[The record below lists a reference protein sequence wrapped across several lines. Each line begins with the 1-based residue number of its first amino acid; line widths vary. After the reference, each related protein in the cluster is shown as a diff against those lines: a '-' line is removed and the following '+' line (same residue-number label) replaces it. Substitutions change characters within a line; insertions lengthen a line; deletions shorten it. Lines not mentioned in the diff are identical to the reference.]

1 MQYNSSPTLAKARSD
16 GRNTRSSATAD
27 GPRDATCQSQSCQLL
42 LITVSEQLVRQVQK
56 KIEAMELEGYSRRT
70 YNKLVYSAAMRST
83 VVGVSNKLNVDEF
96 VGEIF

>member
-1 MQYNSSPTLAKARSD
+1 
-16 GRNTRSSATAD
+16 
-27 GPRDATCQSQSCQLL
+27 
-42 LITVSEQLVRQVQK
+42 
-56 KIEAMELEGYSRRT
+56 MELEGYSRRT